1 VKQNDVITSNIKV
14 VFRLILDNPE
24 LELVPS
30 MKMGD
35 SAEWDSFVHINL
47 IIALESEFDIE
58 FDSEEIGSLLSVDQ
72 IVNAVTEKVFEKSR
86 F

>member
-1 VKQNDVITSNIKV
+1 MKQNDVITSNITV

-72 IVNAVTEKVFEKSR
+72 IVIAVTEKVFEKRR

>member
-1 VKQNDVITSNIKV
+1 VKQNDVITSNITV

>member
-1 VKQNDVITSNIKV
+1 MKQNDVITSNIKV

>member
-1 VKQNDVITSNIKV
+1 MKQNDVITSNITV

>member
-1 VKQNDVITSNIKV
+1 VKQNNNITSNIKV
-14 VFRLILDNPE
+14 VFRSILDNPE

-35 SAEWDSFVHINL
+35 STEWDSFVHINL

-58 FDSEEIGSLLSVDQ
+58 FNSEEIGSLLSVDQ
-72 IVNAVTEKVFEKSR
+72 IVIAVTEKVFEKRR